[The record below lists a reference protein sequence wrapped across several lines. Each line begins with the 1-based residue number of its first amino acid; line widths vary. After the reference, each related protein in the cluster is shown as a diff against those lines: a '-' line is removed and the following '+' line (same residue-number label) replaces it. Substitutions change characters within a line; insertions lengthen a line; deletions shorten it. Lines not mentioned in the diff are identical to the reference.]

1 MPRDASQWRE
11 QSHEVGNALAD
22 AAPPGWRRIDLVS
35 RINVDVQDFV
45 LTVLMDDGSQAA
57 VTVPDR
63 VAPAVRG
70 MRDAFYQPDDGTWFS
85 MRYLLDAPGRIQ
97 TLFNLDW
104 DPRWSPAID
113 PAGWV
118 RDLDAYPRAPENIQ
132 PWLRARLAESGRPVP
147 EDVPVA
153 RPWPPLD
160 PEGQNW
166 YWQQI
171 SNIVAM
177 SVPPDW
183 SQVMLTYRAIGEHV
197 ELPVMV
203 RRVTDGGLYLWEPP
217 EEVAELLAA
226 LRAGMYREGRG
237 TWFQVVAHVALN
249 SSVEYTYTWDD
260 EPAWDRPRPV
270 AEFARELALFPR
282 DTELVPGWLAEVVGT
297 AGAATLDGPEDPE
310 AAAKE
315 ALRAAEDAAAEL
327 EITPARY
334 RIGEVADG
342 AWCLVPEDDGWAVFQ
357 AQGGERLEAAT
368 FPTAVAAVR
377 YFTGHLYLNR
387 AAFRDELPPDAKRPT
402 ADWPIQPVG
411 GDTGLQMYGGKRL
424 VTLPPGTEM
433 DRYGDPD
440 GNTLYAARTEWPHRS
455 EPAEVRDWAYH
466 VYRLRRPVRAITGTV
481 ISWYDQPGG
490 GTAYVL
496 EGSVADL
503 LADDTIEEIPQAT
516 TRPPA
521 PGEGR
526 G

>member
-35 RINVDVQDFV
+35 RVNVDVQDFV
-45 LTVLMDDGSQAA
+45 LTVLMEDGSQAA
-57 VTVPDR
+57 VAVPDQ
-63 VAPAVRG
+63 VAPAVRR
-70 MRDAFYQPDDGTWFS
+70 MRDAFHQPDDGTWFS

-104 DPRWSPAID
+104 DPHWSPAID

-132 PWLRARLAESGRPVP
+132 PWLRARLAEAGRPVP
-147 EDVPVA
+147 DDVPVA

-183 SQVMLTYRAIGEHV
+183 TQVMLTYRAIGEHV

-217 EEVAELLAA
+217 SEVRELLAA

-260 EPAWDRPRPV
+260 EPAWDSPRPV
-270 AEFARELALFPR
+270 AEFARELARFPR
-282 DTELVPGWLAEVVGT
+282 TPDMVPAWLAEA
-297 AGAATLDGPEDPE
+297 AGPADP
-310 AAAKE
+310 AAADKE
-315 ALRAAEDAAAEL
+315 AVRAAEDAAAEL
-327 EITPARY
+327 EIPAARY

-342 AWCLVPEDDGWAVFQ
+342 AWCLVREGDGWAVFR
-357 AQGGERLEAAT
+357 AQGGDRLEAAA
-368 FPTAVAAVR
+368 FPTAVAAAR
-377 YFTGHLYLNR
+377 YFVGHLYLNR
-387 AAFRDELPPDAKRPT
+387 VALRDELPPDAKRPT
-402 ADWPIQPVG
+402 EDWPIQPA
-411 GDTGLQMYGGKRL
+411 DNDAPLAMYSGKRL
-424 VTLPPGTEM
+424 VTLPPGTEL

-455 EPAEVRDWAYH
+455 EPAEVQEWAYH
-466 VYRLRRPVRAITGTV
+466 VYRLRRPVRALTGTAV
-481 ISWYDQPGG
+481 AWYDQPGG

-496 EGSVADL
+496 ERSVADL
-503 LADDTIEEIPQAT
+503 LAENAIEEIPQAT

-521 PGEGR
+521 PDGR

>member
-1 MPRDASQWRE
+1 MPRDSSQWRE
-11 QSHEVGNALAD
+11 QSHEVGNALLD
-22 AAPPGWRRIDLVS
+22 AAPPGWRRIDLVC
-35 RINVDVQDFV
+35 RLNVDVEDFT
-45 LTVLMDDGSQAA
+45 LTVLMGDGSQVA
-57 VTVPDR
+57 VAIPEQ
-63 VAPAVRG
+63 VAPAVRQI
-70 MRDAFYQPDDGTWFS
+70 RTAFHQPGEGTWFS
-85 MRYLLDAPGRIQ
+85 MRYVLDPPTQFHVAY
-97 TLFNLDW
+97 NLDW
-104 DPRWSPAID
+104 DPRWEPALD
-113 PAGWV
+113 PVGWV
-118 RDLDAYPRAPENIQ
+118 RDLEAFPRAPANIR
-132 PWLRARLAESGRPVP
+132 PWLRAKLAETGHPVP
-147 EDVPVA
+147 DDVPVA
-153 RPWPPLD
+153 RPEAPLE

-166 YWQQI
+166 YWKQI
-171 SNIVAM
+171 ANLVVL

-183 SQVMLTYRAIGEHV
+183 TRVLLTYRAIGEHV

-203 RRVTDGGLYLWEPP
+203 RRATDGGLELWEPP
-217 EEVAELLAA
+217 AEVGELLAG

-237 TWFQVVAHVALN
+237 TWFQVAAHIGLD
-249 SSVEYTYTWDD
+249 SSVDFEYTWDD

-270 AEFARELALFPR
+270 AEFARELARFPR
-282 DTELVPGWLAEVVGT
+282 DADLVPGWLAEVAGT
-297 AGAATLDGPEDPE
+297 VGAATPAGPADPDQ
-310 AAAKE
+310 E

-327 EITPARY
+327 GIAPARY
-334 RIGEVADG
+334 RIGEAADD
-342 AWCLVPEDDGWAVFQ
+342 AWCLVPEGDGWAVFQ
-357 AQGGERLEAAT
+357 AQGGERREAAT

-387 AAFRDELPPDAKRPT
+387 AALRDELPPDAKRPT
-402 ADWPIQPVG
+402 ADWPIQPAG

-481 ISWYDQPGG
+481 VPWYDQPGG

-496 EGSVADL
+496 ERSVAEL
-503 LADDTIEEIPQAT
+503 LADDAIEEVPQAT

-521 PGEGR
+521 PDRGR